1 MNIFATLTSDP
12 DAGATDGKV
21 SQLERLVFSEN
32 FVKEEA
38 EEGAGGH
45 SRAKLPCLDQSD
57 KQATFSRHFGQ
68 VQSQILLL
76 VSRGRDFTSFFSKS
90 LPSSTKTAPEK
101 CPLTLRAVVKLW
113 LYFPI

>member
-1 MNIFATLTSDP
+1 M
-12 DAGATDGKV
+12 

-68 VQSQILLL
+68 VRSQILLS
-76 VSRGRDFTSFFSKS
+76 VSSQGERFCKFLLKIFTI
-90 LPSSTKTAPEK
+90 
-101 CPLTLRAVVKLW
+101 V
-113 LYFPI
+113 Y

>member
-1 MNIFATLTSDP
+1 M
-12 DAGATDGKV
+12 

-68 VQSQILLL
+68 VLRQILCI
-76 VSRGRDFTSFFSKS
+76 SAKPRGRDFTSFFSDFRI
-90 LPSSTKTAPEK
+90 LFIVYAG
-101 CPLTLRAVVKLW
+101 CAL
-113 LYFPI
+113 

>member
-1 MNIFATLTSDP
+1 MPVVLTHLLGESECDHMILAVNIFATLTFDP
-12 DAGATDGKV
+12 GAGATDGMV
-21 SQLERLVFSEN
+21 SQLERLVFSES

-68 VQSQILLL
+68 VPSQILLL
-76 VSRGRDFTSFFSKS
+76 VSSQNLYHRLLKLLLKS
-90 LPSSTKTAPEK
+90 VP
-101 CPLTLRAVVKLW
+101 
-113 LYFPI
+113 

>member
-1 MNIFATLTSDP
+1 MYNFTDYRLIVYSTNSDP

-21 SQLERLVFSEN
+21 SQLERLVFSES

-68 VQSQILLL
+68 VRSQVLLL
-76 VSRGRDFTSFFSKS
+76 VPRGRDSTVSSQNLYHRLLKLPLKS
-90 LPSSTKTAPEK
+90 VP
-101 CPLTLRAVVKLW
+101 
-113 LYFPI
+113 

>member
-1 MNIFATLTSDP
+1 MYNFTDYRLLVYSTNSDP

-68 VQSQILLL
+68 VQSQILCISAKRKRFYKFLL
-76 VSRGRDFTSFFSKS
+76 KIFTI
-90 LPSSTKTAPEK
+90 
-101 CPLTLRAVVKLW
+101 V
-113 LYFPI
+113 Y

>member
-1 MNIFATLTSDP
+1 MYNFTDYRLIVYSTNSDP

-57 KQATFSRHFGQ
+57 KQATVSRHFGQ
-68 VQSQILLL
+68 VLRQILLT
-76 VSRGRDFTSFFSKS
+76 RDKFILF
-90 LPSSTKTAPEK
+90 
-101 CPLTLRAVVKLW
+101 
-113 LYFPI
+113 